1 MIHSLNS
8 LTYLK
13 LEKINFINFKWQSYD
28 NRIVSVEQEWKENEG
43 TEEVSTNY
51 DRIYEIKIHEIT
63 LRELLILQ
71 SFYLSKSQKDLS
83 ALVQLQP
90 DPSFFY
96 KTFLELDGCNFCSIL
111 SFDQGSMK

>member
-1 MIHSLNS
+1 MTLSKTGINVLSLGRVERRQLNDSQGLAKMIHSLNS

-71 SFYLSKSQKDLS
+71 SFYVSKSQKELS
-83 ALVQLQP
+83 ALVQL
-90 DPSFFY
+90 
-96 KTFLELDGCNFCSIL
+96 
-111 SFDQGSMK
+111 